1 MVMHALRFRLPFTTK
16 KKRMKKT
23 IFGLA
28 MLAAVFT
35 LTSCEKV
42 ELPATETDEVSDV
55 VKAKI
60 SALGLT
66 SKGAY
71 KTEDGYIAE
80 GDIFLDEATLNSV
93 PEKRSV
99 IVADVE
105 HYRTTNL
112 VTGLPRT
119 ITVRYSGNTTSISNA
134 INAAIARY
142 NAIPAADFGLR
153 FSRVASGGNIVI
165 SNVSSVSYIAS
176 AGFPSGGNP
185 FNSIRFN
192 TAFANWSAN
201 TLASVMAHEIGHCI
215 GMRHT
220 DLACRQ
226 YSCGGSPVNEG
237 SAGIG
242 AIHIPGTPTAC
253 NADPTSWMLACI
265 GSTTNRPFNANDLVA
280 LKFLY

>member
-1 MVMHALRFRLPFTTK
+1 
-16 KKRMKKT
+16 MKK
-23 IFGLA
+23 ILFGVSSALLLSLVISSCKKA
-28 MLAAVFT
+28 ET
-35 LTSCEKV
+35 TS
-42 ELPATETDEVSDV
+42 TNQDEISDA

-66 SKGAY
+66 STGAY
-71 KTEDGYIAE
+71 KTDGGYIAE
-80 GDIFLDEATLNSV
+80 GDIFLDDAILNSV
-93 PEKRSV
+93 PEQQSI
-99 IVADVE
+99 IVAGEE

-119 ITVRYSGNTTSISNA
+119 ITVRYSGTTTSISNA

-142 NAIPAADFGLR
+142 NARALR
-153 FSRVASGGNIVI
+153 ITFSRVTSGGNIVI
-165 SNVSSVSYIAS
+165 SNVSGVSYIAS

-185 FNSIRFN
+185 YNSIRFN
-192 TAFANWSAN
+192 TAYAGWNAN
-201 TLASVMAHEIGHCI
+201 TLTSVMAHEMGHCI

-237 SAGIG
+237 SAGVG

-265 GSTTNRPFNANDLVA
+265 GNGTNRPFNANDRVA
-280 LKFLY
+280 LNYLY